1 MQLFG
6 LVRVLL
12 SRDDASVAAVS
23 DLAYFCAVGIFLM
36 VGLNS
41 ESIVLLDVA
50 SLAALVGILA
60 TGDEVKVLL
69 REHGAMLTL
78 QEECRDGNVAA
89 IVTLHDG
96 GADVEAKDE
105 VCSFCQRLV
114 S

>member
-1 MQLFG
+1 MTFIVWTTVAILLLAAVLG

-60 TGDEVKVLL
+60 TVSLA
-69 REHGAMLTL
+69 RILT
-78 QEECRDGNVAA
+78 RG
-89 IVTLHDG
+89 
-96 GADVEAKDE
+96 
-105 VCSFCQRLV
+105 RR
-114 S
+114 